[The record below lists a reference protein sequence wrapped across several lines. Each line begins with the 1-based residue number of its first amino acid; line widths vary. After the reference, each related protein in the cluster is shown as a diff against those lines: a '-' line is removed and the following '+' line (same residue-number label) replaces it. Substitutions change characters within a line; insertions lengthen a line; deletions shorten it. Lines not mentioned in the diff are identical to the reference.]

1 MQHFVVTIMVVVNTA
16 ETVSS
21 AEVRQEVE
29 ELIRDFDG
37 GTAEVLTV
45 EEQ

>member
-1 MQHFVVTIMVVVNTA
+1 MQQFVVTILVSVNTA
-16 ETVSS
+16 ETVSPT
-21 AEVRQEVE
+21 EVRQEVE
-29 ELIRDFDG
+29 ELVRDFDG